1 MNNLGSVSNQPSSNL
16 SGVRAASGQV
26 TTQTSAPNESLEAFI
41 LRVASEAGDIQKNLL
56 FGIAKQVD
64 ENNQNLKQLGTANSD
79 LSALLALFPKDGD
92 DKTIVSIN
100 NMNDNEQK
108 ILKKAVSD
116 VFANP
121 NAALPELKGDSDG
134 ATDKMNKYLAM
145 VQSGL
150 RSGVIKPSDQD
161 KYKGLS
167 PTKAELTALGQA
179 IKAQTDSLSNISS
192 KLQLAVNQ
200 YQSNKNNIEQ
210 FVAQLQSAFSNAIRN
225 TISKMT

>member
-1 MNNLGSVSNQPSSNL
+1 MPACFGGRSI
-16 SGVRAASGQV
+16 AARVGTPQRPAATASARQHLEQAVEAARRGLEINPKHLYS
-26 TTQTSAPNESLEAFI
+26 QTS
-41 LRVASEAGDIQKNLL
+41 
-56 FGIAKQVD
+56 
-64 ENNQNLKQLGTANSD
+64 
-79 LSALLALFPKDGD
+79 LALAL
-92 DKTIVSIN
+92 N

-150 RSGVIKPSDQD
+150 RSGVIKASDQT
-161 KYKGLS
+161 KYEGLS

-200 YQSNKNNIEQ
+200 YQSNKTNIEQ

-225 TISKMT
+225 TISKMA